1 MKLHSEI
8 FICDICT
15 KTFASKRCLR
25 EHMKIHGQA
34 KLPELYGQF
43 IKDNFDMSCDQCDT
57 VFTSFYDARCHYKE
71 FHNVNKGYIKCC
83 KIKLRKLCAVT
94 NHIESHLNPAKF
106 E

>member
-1 MKLHSEI
+1 MKLHTNI
-8 FICDICT
+8 YICDNCT
-15 KTFASKRCLR
+15 KSFTSKNCLR
-25 EHMKIHGQA
+25 AHLKKHA
-34 KLPELYGQF
+34 PDKLPDSYDKF
-43 IKDNFDMSCDQCDT
+43 IADNFDMSCDQCDT